1 MSYSDSTNL
10 ILIYF
15 PYGADAREREQ
26 SSNIRRIEYFKS
38 RLSTDIG

>member
-15 PYGADAREREQ
+15 PYGADARARSIPQ
-26 SSNIRRIEYFKS
+26 TSV
-38 RLSTDIG
+38 G

>member
-15 PYGADAREREQ
+15 PYGADARER
-26 SSNIRRIEYFKS
+26 NIPLTS
-38 RLSTDIG
+38 VG